1 MKKIIIMCA
10 IGFCLQTTAQ
20 AQNLLKN
27 AGSAASAAGFDVNSI
42 TKGIMGKMTPTL
54 GLSSAQQ
61 GSTTSA
67 VTDFLTKK
75 SGILGLQKSNPA
87 AYASKFSSIFGGL
100 KSKLGGILTATQ
112 MTKFMG
118 MKPKTNDV
126 TNVMS
131 NLFY

>member
-10 IGFCLQTTAQ
+10 IGFCLQTTTQ
-20 AQNLLKN
+20 AQNLLKS
-27 AGSAASAAGFDVNSI
+27 AGS
-42 TKGIMGKMTPTL
+42 T
-54 GLSSAQQ
+54 
-61 GSTTSA
+61 
-67 VTDFLTKK
+67 
-75 SGILGLQKSNPA
+75 